1 MASSDGYPYH
11 KIPYSGVKGVG
22 GTPEKDLTIRV
33 VSNLKLER
41 GEFSYV
47 YEDVFGLHCVRWN
60 DYSVL
65 TTLSNCIGPYPL
77 DRVEQFS
84 RNLKKNKK
92 NGSLW
97 EDQTWSKYI
106 IVLWV
111 VLISLI
117 QQLAHITQKSRGKSG
132 GGPISQIHL
141 AFLMGIAWNIYCVI
155 NLDTDQSLLAFIIS
169 VVQSYLHVD

>member
-1 MASSDGYPYH
+1 M
-11 KIPYSGVKGVG
+11 KGVG

-41 GEFSYV
+41 GEFGYV

-84 RNLKKNKK
+84 RNEKKNRIPVARANLMKVY
-92 NGSLW
+92 NSANSAMGHVDLL
-97 EDQTWSKYI
+97 D
-106 IVLWV
+106 
-111 VLISLI
+111 
-117 QQLAHITQKSRGKSG
+117 LAVGTYRTKIKGKTCWWPYFTNTLG
-132 GGPISQIHL
+132 I
-141 AFLMGIAWNIYCVI
+141 LMGAAWNIYRVI
-155 NLDTDQSLLAFIIS
+155 TPDADQLLLAFIRLCFS
-169 VVQSYLHVD
+169 LTFT

>member
-1 MASSDGYPYH
+1 M
-11 KIPYSGVKGVG
+11 KGVG

-84 RNLKKNKK
+84 RNLKKKK
-92 NGSLW
+92 KRIPVGRPN
-97 EDQTWSKYI
+97 
-106 IVLWV
+106 
-111 VLISLI
+111 LIKVYNSAMGGVDLLDSAVGTYHTKI
-117 QQLAHITQKSRGKSG
+117 KGKKWWWPHFTNTLG
-132 GGPISQIHL
+132 I
-141 AFLMGIAWNIYCVI
+141 LMGAAWNTYQVI
-155 NLDTDQSLLAFIIS
+155 NPDADQSLLAFIRS
-169 VVQSYLHVD
+169 VVVLPSRR

>member
-1 MASSDGYPYH
+1 M
-11 KIPYSGVKGVG
+11 KGVG

-84 RNLKKNKK
+84 RKKKKKKK

-97 EDQTWSKYI
+97 EDQT
-106 IVLWV
+106 
-111 VLISLI
+111 
-117 QQLAHITQKSRGKSG
+117 
-132 GGPISQIHL
+132 
-141 AFLMGIAWNIYCVI
+141 
-155 NLDTDQSLLAFIIS
+155 
-169 VVQSYLHVD
+169 